1 MNTFACRSLRRLDLL
16 GANSREGDRYAG
28 LRSLRNICVV
38 KILKI
43 LNFLKSFW
51 QVGLGHGCH
60 GFGMETQQ
68 RCDFAVK
75 LRFNF
80 LVSKML

>member
-43 LNFLKSFW
+43 LNFLKSFGKLDW
-51 QVGLGHGCH
+51 
-60 GFGMETQQ
+60 GMVVT
-68 RCDFAVK
+68 
-75 LRFNF
+75 
-80 LVSKML
+80 VSEWKHNSVVILP